1 LLAEPDEYAGETIAS
16 CLERNGHEIIRKD
29 NGEQAIMAI
38 TRHAPQLVLTEIML
52 PMRSGFEILGAV
64 RGLGLMASMPVIF
77 VTANAS
83 EREMDR
89 ALAAGISDYIVKPFH
104 LRELALRVD
113 LALGRREAA
122 LPAAKAAAKAGAKAG
137 IARSGSGSGLLRA
150 SGVAV
155 AA

>member
-1 LLAEPDEYAGETIAS
+1 MARILIAEPDAYAGETIAS
-16 CLERNGHEIIRKD
+16 CLERNGHEILRSD
-29 NGEQAIMAI
+29 NGEEAIAAI

-52 PMRSGFEILGAV
+52 PMRSGFEILSAV
-64 RGLGLMASMPVIF
+64 RALGPTARMPVIF
-77 VTANAS
+77 VTANSS

-113 LALGRREAA
+113 LCLKRRAAA
-122 LPAAKAAAKAGAKAG
+122 LTL
-137 IARSGSGSGLLRA
+137 IASSGTGVLRA
-150 SGVAV
+150 SGMAV

>member
-1 LLAEPDEYAGETIAS
+1 M
-16 CLERNGHEIIRKD
+16 
-29 NGEQAIMAI
+29 AIM
-38 TRHAPQLVLTEIML
+38 RHAPQLVLTEIML

-64 RGLGLMASMPVIF
+64 QGLGLMASIPVIF

-89 ALAAGISDYIVKPFH
+89 ARAAGASDYIVKPFH

-113 LALGRREAA
+113 LCLDRR
-122 LPAAKAAAKAGAKAG
+122 AAATAA
-137 IARSGSGSGLLRA
+137 IARSGSDLLRA
-150 SGVAV
+150 SGMAV

>member
-1 LLAEPDEYAGETIAS
+1 
-16 CLERNGHEIIRKD
+16 
-29 NGEQAIMAI
+29 M
-38 TRHAPQLVLTEIML
+38 RHAPQLFLTEIML
-52 PMRSGFEILGAV
+52 PMRSGFELLDAV

-122 LPAAKAAAKAGAKAG
+122 LAAANAAATAAAKAG
-137 IARSGSGSGLLRA
+137 IARSGSGSGSGLLRD
-150 SGVAV
+150 SDMAV

>member
-1 LLAEPDEYAGETIAS
+1 MVLARILLAETDAFAGETIAA
-16 CLERNGHEIIRKD
+16 CLERSGHEVIRTD
-29 NGEQAIMAI
+29 NGEEAIAAL
-38 TRHAPQLVLTEIML
+38 TVRAPHLVLTEIML

-64 RGLGLMASMPVIF
+64 RVLDPMARMPVIF

-89 ALAAGISDYIVKPFH
+89 ALAAGVTDYIVKPFH

-113 LALGRREAA
+113 LALERR
-122 LPAAKAAAKAGAKAG
+122 AAAMAV
-137 IARSGSGSGLLRA
+137 IARSGSALRRALGL
-150 SGVAV
+150 SV

>member
-1 LLAEPDEYAGETIAS
+1 
-16 CLERNGHEIIRKD
+16 
-29 NGEQAIMAI
+29 MAI

-52 PMRSGFEILGAV
+52 PMRSGFEIVGAV
-64 RGLGLMASMPVIF
+64 QGLGLMARMPVIF

-122 LPAAKAAAKAGAKAG
+122 LAAANAAATAAAKAG
-137 IARSGSGSGLLRA
+137 IARSGSGSGSGLLRD
-150 SGVAV
+150 SDMAV

>member
-1 LLAEPDEYAGETIAS
+1 MVLARILLAETDAFAGETIAS
-16 CLERNGHEIIRKD
+16 CLERSGHEVVRTD
-29 NGEQAIMAI
+29 NGEEAI
-38 TRHAPQLVLTEIML
+38 TAITAFSIGAPHLVLTEIML

-64 RGLGLMASMPVIF
+64 RSMDPLARMPVIF

-89 ALAAGISDYIVKPFH
+89 ALAAGVTDYIVKPFH

-113 LALGRREAA
+113 LALARR
-122 LPAAKAAAKAGAKAG
+122 AAATAAIG
-137 IARSGSGSGLLRA
+137 RSGSALRRALGL
-150 SGVAV
+150 SV

>member
-1 LLAEPDEYAGETIAS
+1 MAKILLADPDRYAGETIAS
-16 CLERNGHEIIRKD
+16 CLERNGHEIISKD
-29 NGEQAIMAI
+29 NGEDAIAAI
-38 TRHAPQLVLTEIML
+38 IRHAPQLVLTEIML
-52 PMRSGFEILGAV
+52 PMRSGFEILGV
-64 RGLGLMASMPVIF
+64 VQGLGLNGSMPVIF

-113 LALGRREAA
+113 LALVRREAA
-122 LPAAKAAAKAGAKAG
+122 LAAPGDATAPA
-137 IARSGSGSGLLRA
+137 GSDLRDA
-150 SGVAV
+150 SGMAV

>member
-1 LLAEPDEYAGETIAS
+1 MARILLAETDAYAGETIAS
-16 CLERNGHEIIRKD
+16 CLERSGHEVIRSD
-29 NGEQAIMAI
+29 NGEHAIAAI
-38 TRHAPQLVLTEIML
+38 AAQPPHLVLTEIML

-64 RGLGLMASMPVIF
+64 RAMDPMARMPVIF

-89 ALAAGISDYIVKPFH
+89 ALAAGVTDYIVKPFH

-113 LALGRREAA
+113 LALERR
-122 LPAAKAAAKAGAKAG
+122 AAAMAA
-137 IARSGSGSGLLRA
+137 ITRSGSALRRALGL
-150 SGVAV
+150 SV

>member
-1 LLAEPDEYAGETIAS
+1 
-16 CLERNGHEIIRKD
+16 
-29 NGEQAIMAI
+29 MAI

-77 VTANAS
+77 ITANAS